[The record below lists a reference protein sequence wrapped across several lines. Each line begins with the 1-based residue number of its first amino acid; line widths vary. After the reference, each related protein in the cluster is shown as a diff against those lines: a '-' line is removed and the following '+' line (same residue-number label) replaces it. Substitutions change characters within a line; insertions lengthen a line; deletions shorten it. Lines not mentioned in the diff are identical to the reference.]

1 MTSGIETNSALGK
14 QIGGDRYKNVKF
26 QPIEFILANN
36 LGFCEGNAIKYIC
49 RYKVKNGIEDLIKA
63 KHYIDM
69 LIEIERNKNDVCTIR
84 KDEGGKVP
92 LDRRCENRNGV
103 WTDMAASGPTD
114 RKGNLLC

>member
-14 QIGGDRYKNVKF
+14 QIGGDHYKNMKF

-49 RYKVKNGIEDLIKA
+49 RYKAKNGIEDLIKA

-69 LIEIERNKNDVCTIR
+69 LIEIERKKNDICTDG
-84 KDEGGKVP
+84 KNESTKVP
-92 LDRRCENRNGV
+92 LDRRREAGLGV
-103 WTDMAASGPTD
+103 WPDMVAGGPTD
-114 RKGNLLC
+114 RQGNILC